1 MALIGTAWKIR
12 ANILCRLLTLLQQLE
27 DLCKQLFVVVSLQI
41 NDLEALE
48 NDEHGPGR
56 VKRMNVIGS
65 SEERLASFIN
75 LMKQDSPFEHILL
88 EDAQI
93 ILESMIT
100 HQSEKSL
107 RNKGH
112 INLVIDFTKFLPV
125 IYHLL
130 LVPKL
135 LIKYLQQFMIL
146 ILLLCILHPDISLV
160 NDGKEIIEIV
170 VHFLV

>member
-1 MALIGTAWKIR
+1 MALVGTAWKIR
-12 ANILCRLLTLLQQLE
+12 ANALCRLLTLLQQLE

-41 NDLEALE
+41 NNLVALE

-93 ILESMIT
+93 ILKSIIT
-100 HQSEKSL
+100 HHSEKSL

-112 INLVIDFTKFLPV
+112 INLIIDFNEFLPV

-130 LVPKL
+130 FVPKL
-135 LIKYLQQFMIL
+135 LIKNCQQFIIF
-146 ILLLCILHPDISLV
+146 ILLFSILYPHISLI